1 MTASIHSI
9 RAMEILDS
17 RGMPTLRVFV
27 QLKDGTIGITSVPS
41 GASTGEHEALELRDR
56 ASTRYGGRGVLDAV
70 ASVHDLIAPHLIGM
84 DPGCQAKIDRLMI
97 DLDGTTTKAKL
108 GGNAILGVSQAVAC
122 AAARAHGLPL
132 YHYLGGADA
141 RRLPMPMMNVIN
153 GGKHADSSLD
163 LQEFMIVPI
172 GAPTF
177 TEALRWGVET
187 FQALKHLLSERKLST
202 AVGDEGGFAPQLGD
216 NEQALELILAAI
228 ERAGYVP
235 REQIA
240 IALDP
245 AATSF
250 YEEREYKL
258 SRSGQGRKTAPE
270 MIEMYRGWVDRYPI
284 ISLEDGLAEDD
295 WEGFSH
301 LTAALG
307 ARIQIVGD
315 DILCTNPTYIRRAI
329 SERTCNAALIKLNQ
343 IGTVTETVEAI
354 QLCRESGWRFVV
366 SHRSGETEDTFMAD
380 FAVAMGGGQI
390 KTGSLCR
397 SERIAKYNRLLEIE
411 AELGGAALFGSA
423 GSR

>member
-1 MTASIHSI
+1 MTSSIHSI

-17 RGMPTLRVFV
+17 RGLPTLRVFV
-27 QLKDGTIGITSVPS
+27 QLEDGTLAAASVPS
-41 GASTGEHEALELRDR
+41 GASTGEHEALELRDTTS
-56 ASTRYGGRGVLDAV
+56 ARYGGRGVLEAA
-70 ASVHDLIAPHLIGM
+70 ASVNDLIAPHLIGM
-84 DPGCQAKIDRLMI
+84 DPTWQSQIDRLMI
-97 DLDGTTTKAKL
+97 EIDGTATKAKL
-108 GGNAILGVSQAVAC
+108 GGNAMLGVSQAVAC
-122 AAARAHGLPL
+122 AAARSLGLPL
-132 YHYLGGADA
+132 YRYLGGTGA

-153 GGKHADSSLD
+153 GGKHADSTLD
-163 LQEFMIVPI
+163 LQEFMIVPV

-177 TEALRWGVET
+177 AEALRWGVET
-187 FQALKHLLSERKLST
+187 FQALKRLLTERKLST
-202 AVGDEGGFAPQLGD
+202 AVGDEGGFAPQLGS
-216 NEQALELILAAI
+216 NEEALQLILAGI
-228 ERAGYVP
+228 ERAGYLP

-250 YEEREYKL
+250 YENGEYRL
-258 SRSGQGRKTAPE
+258 SRSGQGGKTAAQ
-270 MIEMYRGWVDRYPI
+270 MIEMYRKWVDKYPI
-284 ISLEDGLAEDD
+284 ILLEDGLAEDD
-295 WEGFSH
+295 WQGFSQ
-301 LTAALG
+301 LTAELG

-329 SERTCNAALIKLNQ
+329 SERACNAALIKLNQ

-380 FAVAMGGGQI
+380 FAVAMSGGQI

-411 AELGGAALFGSA
+411 AELGRASLFGA
-423 GSR
+423 

>member
-1 MTASIHSI
+1 MTPSIHSI

-17 RGMPTLRVFV
+17 RGLPTLRVFV
-27 QLKDGTIGITSVPS
+27 QLEDGTTAATSVPS
-41 GASTGEHEALELRDR
+41 GASTGEHEALELRDN
-56 ASTRYGGRGVLDAV
+56 TNVRYGGRGVLDAV
-70 ASVHDLIAPHLIGM
+70 ASVNDLIAPHLIGM
-84 DPGCQAKIDRLMI
+84 DPTGQARIDRLMI
-97 DLDGTTTKAKL
+97 DLDGTATKAKL

-122 AAARAHGLPL
+122 AAARAHRLPL
-132 YHYLGGADA
+132 YRYLGGAVA

-163 LQEFMIVPI
+163 LQEFMIVPV

-177 TEALRWGVET
+177 AEALRWGVET
-187 FQALKHLLSERKLST
+187 FQALKRLLTERKLST
-202 AVGDEGGFAPQLGD
+202 AVGDEGGFAPQLGS
-216 NEQALELILAAI
+216 NEEALQLILAGI
-228 ERAGYVP
+228 ERAGYLP
-235 REQIA
+235 REQVA

-250 YEEREYKL
+250 HEEREYRL
-258 SRSGQGRKTAPE
+258 ARSGQGRKTAAQ
-270 MIEMYRGWVDRYPI
+270 MIEMYRKWVDLYPI

-301 LTAALG
+301 LTAELG

-315 DILCTNPTYIRRAI
+315 DILCTNPVYIRRAI
-329 SERTCNAALIKLNQ
+329 SERACNAALIKLNQ

-380 FAVAMGGGQI
+380 FSVAMGGGQI

-411 AELGGAALFGSA
+411 AELGRAALFGA
-423 GSR
+423 RA

>member
-1 MTASIHSI
+1 MTASIRSI
-9 RAMEILDS
+9 RALEILDS
-17 RGMPTLRVFV
+17 RGLPTLRVYV
-27 QLKDGTIGITSVPS
+27 HLEDGTVEAASVPS
-41 GASTGEHEALELRDR
+41 GASTGEHEALELRDTK
-56 ASTRYGGRGVLDAV
+56 STRYGGRGVLAAV
-70 ASVHDLIAPHLIGM
+70 ANVNDLIAPHLIGM
-84 DPGCQAKIDRLMI
+84 DPAWQSRIDRLMI
-97 DLDGTTTKAKL
+97 ELDGTATKAKL
-108 GGNAILGVSQAVAC
+108 GGNAMLGVSQAVAR

-132 YHYLGGADA
+132 YQYLGGTCAG
-141 RRLPMPMMNVIN
+141 RLPMPMMNVIN

-163 LQEFMIVPI
+163 LQEFMIVPV

-177 TEALRWGVET
+177 AEALRWGVET
-187 FQALKHLLSERKLST
+187 FQALKRLLAGRKLST
-202 AVGDEGGFAPQLGD
+202 AVGDEGGFAPQLGS
-216 NEQALELILAAI
+216 NEEALQLIVAAI

-250 YEEREYKL
+250 HEQGEYRL
-258 SRSGQGRKTAPE
+258 TRSGQGGKTAAE
-270 MIEMYRGWVDRYPI
+270 MIEMYRKWVDTYPI

-295 WEGFSH
+295 WQGFSE
-301 LTAALG
+301 LTAKLG
-307 ARIQIVGD
+307 DRIQIVGD
-315 DILCTNPTYIRRAI
+315 DNLCTNPIYIRRAI
-329 SERTCNAALIKLNQ
+329 AGRACNAALIKLNQ

-354 QLCRESGWRFVV
+354 QLCRESGWGFVV

-411 AELGGAALFGSA
+411 AELGRAALFGA
-423 GSR
+423 

>member
-1 MTASIHSI
+1 MTPSIHSI

-27 QLKDGTIGITSVPS
+27 QLEDGTTAATSIPS
-41 GASTGEHEALELRDR
+41 GASTGEHEALELRDT
-56 ASTRYGGRGVLDAV
+56 ASARYGGRGVLDAV
-70 ASVHDLIAPHLIGM
+70 ASVNDLIAPHLIGM
-84 DPGCQAKIDRLMI
+84 DPTGQATIDRLMI
-97 DLDGTTTKAKL
+97 DLDGTETKAKL

-122 AAARAHGLPL
+122 AAARAHRLPL
-132 YHYLGGADA
+132 HQYLGGAGA

-163 LQEFMIVPI
+163 LQEFMIVPV

-177 TEALRWGVET
+177 AEALRWSVET
-187 FQALKHLLSERKLST
+187 FQALKRLLSERKLST
-202 AVGDEGGFAPQLGD
+202 AVGDEGGFAPQLGS
-216 NEQALELILAAI
+216 NEEALQLILAAI

-250 YEEREYKL
+250 YEDREYKL
-258 SRSGQGRKTAPE
+258 SRSGQGSKSAAQ
-270 MIEMYRGWVDRYPI
+270 MIEMYRQWVDSYPI
-284 ISLEDGLAEDD
+284 ISLEDGLAEND

-301 LTAALG
+301 LTAELG
-307 ARIQIVGD
+307 TRIQIVGD
-315 DILCTNPTYIRRAI
+315 DILCTNPVYIRRAI
-329 SERTCNAALIKLNQ
+329 SEHTCNAALIKLNQ
-343 IGTVTETVEAI
+343 IGTVTETMEAI

-411 AELGGAALFGSA
+411 AELGRAALFGA
-423 GSR
+423 

>member
-9 RAMEILDS
+9 RALEILDS

-27 QLKDGTIGITSVPS
+27 RLEDGTVETSSVPS
-41 GASTGEHEALELRDR
+41 GASTGEHEALELRDT
-56 ASTRYGGRGVLDAV
+56 SNERYGGRGVLEAV
-70 ASVHDLIAPHLIGM
+70 ASVNDLIAPHLIGM
-84 DPGCQAKIDRLMI
+84 EPTWQSRIDRLMI
-97 DLDGTTTKAKL
+97 ELDGTATKAKL
-108 GGNAILGVSQAVAC
+108 GGNAMLGVSQAVAR
-122 AAARAHGLPL
+122 AAARALGLPL
-132 YHYLGGADA
+132 YQYLGGTCVG
-141 RRLPMPMMNVIN
+141 RLPMPMMNVIN

-163 LQEFMIVPI
+163 LQEFMIVPV

-177 TEALRWGVET
+177 AEALRWGVET
-187 FQALKHLLSERKLST
+187 FQALKRLLSERKLST
-202 AVGDEGGFAPQLGD
+202 AVGDEGGFAPQLGS
-216 NEQALELILAAI
+216 NEEALQLILTAI
-228 ERAGYVP
+228 ERARYTP

-250 YEEREYKL
+250 YEQGKYRL
-258 SRSGQGRKTAPE
+258 SRSGQGAKTAAE
-270 MIEMYRGWVDRYPI
+270 MIEMYRKWIDTYPI

-295 WEGFSH
+295 WQGFSE
-301 LTAALG
+301 LTAKLG

-329 SERTCNAALIKLNQ
+329 SDHACNAALIKLNQ

-354 QLCRESGWRFVV
+354 ELCREAGWRFVV

-411 AELGGAALFGSA
+411 AELGRAAVFGK
-423 GSR
+423 